1 MHYRITVNTQVN
13 IESLLDC
20 LGMLTFWVNGLS
32 TFRDQMLLFLRVI
45 RMCFAVDQEEVEGL

>member
-1 MHYRITVNTQVN
+1 MLFKIIVNSQVN

>member
-1 MHYRITVNTQVN
+1 MLFKIIVNSQVN

-45 RMCFAVDQEEVEGL
+45 RMCFAVDEEEVEGL

>member
-1 MHYRITVNTQVN
+1 MLFKIIVNSQVN

-20 LGMLTFWVNGLS
+20 LWMLTFWVNGLS